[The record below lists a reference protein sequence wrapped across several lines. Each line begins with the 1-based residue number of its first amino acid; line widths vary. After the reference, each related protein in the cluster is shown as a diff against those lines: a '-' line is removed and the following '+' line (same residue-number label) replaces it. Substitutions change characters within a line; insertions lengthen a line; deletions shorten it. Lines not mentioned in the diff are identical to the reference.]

1 MPLVTTPIVTRALG
15 SDNLGIY
22 SYTYAIA
29 QYGTYFILLGLN
41 QYGNREIAKVRDDEQ
56 ATSKTFWSLFFG
68 QLVIGTIVTAVYLLF
83 AISQNGNYKVCLLIW
98 AIWLLAEIA
107 DVAWFFSGMEEF
119 RLISIRNTAIRIATV
134 VAIVLLVRTE
144 DDLWLYCLIQ
154 SMAFAANS
162 AVLWLMLRGR
172 VSFYMP
178 SAKEIIK
185 HVPPNLRLFAPV
197 VAIACYTQLNNIML
211 GSFSNMSQV
220 AYYDNSNKITLIPL
234 AIIQSLGTVLLPRM
248 SRELSHGNH
257 DEALRYIDSSMW
269 LSIAMALGLLFGIA
283 GISFDFVPLFFGP
296 NFDECKMLMPLLSL
310 IIVPCSISSVL
321 GNQWLLPQGND
332 GLYLRS
338 VLLGALA
345 NIVLC
350 LALIP
355 PLQAAG
361 AALATLAAEIV
372 VAVSQAIFIKGSL
385 PLARY
390 ARDAFLFLL
399 AGIVEF
405 VSIKLVSQIGLN
417 ALPELIAEIAI
428 GVFVFAAFSLALLVA
443 KKDKHLALLGLNRL
457 QRR

>member
-1 MPLVTTPIVTRALG
+1 MPLVTTPVVTRALG

-56 ATSKTFWSLFFG
+56 TTSKTFWSLFFG
-68 QLVIGTIVTAVYLLF
+68 QLFVGAIVTTAYLLF
-83 AISQNGNYKVCLLIW
+83 TISQNGDYRMCLIIW
-98 AIWLLAEIA
+98 VIWLLAEIA
-107 DVAWFFSGMEEF
+107 DVTWFFTGMEEF
-119 RLISIRNTAIRIATV
+119 RLISVRNTIIRIATV
-134 VAIVLLVRTE
+134 VAIVLLVRAKE
-144 DDLWLYCLIQ
+144 DLWLYCLIQ

-162 AVLWLMLRGR
+162 VVLWLMLRGR

-178 SAKEIIK
+178 SVKEVARHI
-185 HVPPNLRLFAPV
+185 PSNLKLFAPV
-197 VAIACYTQLNNIML
+197 VAISCYTQLNNIML
-211 GSFSNMSQV
+211 GSFSSMSQV

-248 SRELSHGNH
+248 SRELSHGKH
-257 DEALRYIDSSMW
+257 DEALHYIDSSMW

-283 GISFDFVPLFFGP
+283 GVSPDFVPLFFGP
-296 NFDECKMLMPLLSL
+296 NFDECKLLMPLLSL
-310 IIVPCSISSVL
+310 IIVPCAISSVL
-321 GNQWLLPQGND
+321 GNQWLLPRGED

-338 VLLGALA
+338 VLLGALV

-361 AALATLAAEIV
+361 AALATIAAEIV
-372 VAVSQAIFIKGSL
+372 VAVSQAIFIKESL

-390 ARDAFLFLL
+390 ARDALPFLL

-405 VSIKLVSQIGLN
+405 VSIKLVSRIGMN
-417 ALPELIAEIAI
+417 ALSELIAEIAI
-428 GVFVFAAFSLALLVA
+428 GIFVFVVFSLAILMA
-443 KKDKHLALLGLNRL
+443 KKDEHLALLGINRL